1 MVNFTNNLIND
12 FAATFLPLGTLE
24 KLLAENKVPPG
35 NDQSKYF
42 WEYQNGVY
50 KFSKNLQ
57 CKVLAIVKDNSV
69 VDQAIEGDE
78 CILVTDHTHLY
89 HEAGG
94 QASDTGTFDTPNC
107 HLEVL
112 NVQREG
118 NFFLIKEFS

>member
-1 MVNFTNNLIND
+1 MLVE
-12 FAATFLPLGTLE
+12 G
-24 KLLAENKVPPG
+24 KVPPA

-42 WEYQNGVY
+42 WEYQNGIY

-57 CKVLAIVKDNSV
+57 CKVLALVKDKTM
-69 VDQAIEGDE
+69 VDLVNEGDE

-94 QASDTGTFDTPNC
+94 QVSDTGTFHTPNC
-107 HLEVL
+107 HLEIT

-118 NFFLIKEFS
+118 NF